1 MLRQVA
7 MDPQQLEDYAERTKL
22 QGLMT
27 EIVSCILREQPADP
41 ETFLIDLLKER
52 QVMDI
57 LDE

>member
-1 MLRQVA
+1 